1 LVGPDLWPVLAV
13 YQGKCFRIVGFGYV
27 PSDSVYGN
35 VTRAARCLFVLK
47 RITFSREGK
56 SWWWNCILDKSIPTL
71 CRRSSRSL
79 QRNRRRASHVSS
91 ASVTGDFAI
100 EWRESS
106 IPPGYLIACG
116 PPVIATAGNRWS
128 RPVVEVFCGGG
139 RERAPTC

>member
-1 LVGPDLWPVLAV
+1 VSLASRIALTFSGWSGFSLPWLV
-13 YQGKCFRIVGFGYV
+13 RISGQYWQCIKE
-27 PSDSVYGN
+27 SV
-35 VTRAARCLFVLK
+35 FVLLGSGMYH
-47 RITFSREGK
+47 RTRYMEMSPERLVVFLFSSGSLSREGK

-71 CRRSSRSL
+71 CHRSPRSL

-116 PPVIATAGNRWS
+116 LPVIATTGNR
-128 RPVVEVFCGGG
+128 
-139 RERAPTC
+139 